1 MSKVSKENLS
11 AMEIRE
17 ARLKTLYKIL
27 PFVSVL
33 LLILL
38 WLLAATS
45 RLPPPCGIVPCSYL
59 STLSRTGT

>member
-38 WLLAATS
+38 
-45 RLPPPCGIVPCSYL
+45 
-59 STLSRTGT
+59 